1 MIDTVKS
8 GLRLDEMST
17 SEDDKRDSVEPEEYG
32 RYTHAWDENNWEKDF
47 DSHPIFRTEP
57 LKEGEEIPPMIEAFQ
72 QLKYDSNVNT
82 KYELALNYKE
92 DGNHNFKLKKYRWA
106 VDAYTEGMKVLN
118 QAGEADET
126 EGDEDI
132 GELKSTLLGNRAA
145 SHFRL
150 QNYRSSLKDSL
161 DSLKHS
167 FKNSKSMVR
176 VVDCLYELKDYEE
189 CIKYGED
196 YLSGSR
202 IKCLKSDQIE
212 SIRTKQQKARE
223 EFEKMK
229 REKMIAEKEE
239 ELKDLE
245 RQQIM
250 TEVENRGIKFKGSLF
265 ESVHPGVSRT
275 VTVKLNQNDEIVW
288 PVIFVYPEFNESDL
302 IEEFNENDSFQ
313 DHFQVLFD
321 ECNNPGWN
329 ASHRY
334 KPDNLM
340 IGFSKFNST
349 EIVKFDPKNS
359 LKKILSRP
367 DYFLLGANPTFIV
380 TSSGE

>member
-1 MIDTVKS
+1 
-8 GLRLDEMST
+8 MST
-17 SEDDKRDSVEPEEYG
+17 NQGDKCDPVEPEEYG
-32 RYTHAWDENNWEKDF
+32 RYTYAWDENNWEKDF

-57 LKEGEEIPPMIEAFQ
+57 LKEGDEIPPMIEAFQ

-118 QAGEADET
+118 QASRADET

-150 QNYRSSLKDSL
+150 GNYRSSLKDSI
-161 DSLKHS
+161 DSLKHNLN
-167 FKNSKSMVR
+167 NSKSMVR
-176 VVDCLYELKDYEE
+176 IVDCLYELQDYEE
-189 CIKYGED
+189 CIKYSGD
-196 YLSGSR
+196 YLSGNR

-212 SIRTKQQKARE
+212 SIQTKQQKARE

-229 REKMIAEKEE
+229 REKMIAKKEE

-245 RQQIM
+245 RQQILS
-250 TEVENRGIKFKGSLF
+250 EVERRGIKYKGSLF
-265 ESVHPGVSRT
+265 ESVHPGVSSS
-275 VTVKLNQNDEIVW
+275 VTVKLNQNDEILW

-302 IEEFNENDSFQ
+302 IEEFNENSSFQ

-321 ECNNPGWN
+321 ESNNPGWN
-329 ASHRY
+329 ANRKY
-334 KPDNLM
+334 KPENLM
-340 IGFSKFNST
+340 IGFSKLDST
-349 EIVKFDPKNS
+349 EIMKFDPKSS
-359 LKKILSRP
+359 LKKIMSRP
-367 DYFLLGANPTFIV
+367 EYFLLGSNPTFIV